1 MGHQF
6 WPMVHSGSII
16 NSMEEL
22 NYELGLLY
30 ILDAGYKNPSSIY
43 RIIVLYSID
52 LLSVIRRRARYACSR
67 YASCYSLYIITRAFG
82 PQYGGKIPLAIGI

>member
-43 RIIVLYSID
+43 E
-52 LLSVIRRRARYACSR
+52 
-67 YASCYSLYIITRAFG
+67 SLY
-82 PQYGGKIPLAIGI
+82 YIPLIYYRL